1 MSYDQQSLITASQVL
16 KEIQANNIKLMVDLY
31 HLQHISGNF
40 TKTLEEYNNVIG
52 HFQIAQV
59 PYRNEPDTLGELNYD
74 YIFKTIKEFG
84 YDDYIGC
91 EYKPKTTTVEGLS
104 WLSKFNLKL

>member
-1 MSYDQQSLITASQVL
+1 
-16 KEIQANNIKLMVDLY
+16 MVDLY

-40 TKTLEEYNNVIG
+40 TKTLEEYSSVIG

-59 PYRNEPDTLGELNYD
+59 PYRNEPDTPGELNYG
-74 YIFKTIKEFG
+74 YIFKTIEAFG
-84 YDDYIGC
+84 YDDFIGC

-104 WLSKFNLKL
+104 WLSKYNLKL